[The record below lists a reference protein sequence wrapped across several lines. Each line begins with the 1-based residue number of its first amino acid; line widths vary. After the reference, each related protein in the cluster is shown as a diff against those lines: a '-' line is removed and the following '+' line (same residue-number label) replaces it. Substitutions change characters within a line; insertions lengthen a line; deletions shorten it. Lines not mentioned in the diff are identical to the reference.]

1 MNRDT
6 KFQRLSRFPEM
17 LERVVNDSRAVLTRR
32 PADGTFALVEHVW
45 HLADLE
51 EEGYGRRIVRML
63 SETLPFLADFAGD
76 VIARERRYIE
86 QRVEPAMA
94 RFHDA
99 RRLNILKLRSLRDD
113 QWSRKGSQENV
124 GAITLA
130 SILDGIVD
138 HDTAHAA
145 EIAALL
151 REIGASIPDEL
162 ALFIEHEPLARSA

>member
-6 KFQRLSRFPEM
+6 KFQRLTQFPEM
-17 LERVVNDSRAVLTRR
+17 LARIVNDAGGLLTQR
-32 PADGTFALVEHVW
+32 PADGTFALVEHVC

-51 EEGYGRRIVRML
+51 EEGYGRRIMRLL
-63 SETLPFLADFAGD
+63 SETSPFLADFAGD
-76 VIARERRYIE
+76 VIARERRYLE
-86 QRVEPAMA
+86 QHALPALE
-94 RFHDA
+94 RFRKA
-99 RRLNILKLRSLRDD
+99 RRLNILTLRSLRDD
-113 QWSRKGSQENV
+113 QWGRKGSQENV

-130 SILDGIVD
+130 SIFDGIVD

-151 REIGASIPDEL
+151 RELGARVPDEL

>member
-6 KFQRLSRFPEM
+6 KFQRLAQFPEM
-17 LERVVNDSRAVLTRR
+17 LERIVNDARGLLTHR
-32 PADGTFALVEHVW
+32 PADGTFALVEHVC

-51 EEGYGRRIVRML
+51 EEGYGRRIMRML
-63 SETLPFLADFAGD
+63 SESLPFLADFAGD

-86 QRVEPAMA
+86 QRVEPALE
-94 RFHDA
+94 RFREA
-99 RRLNILKLRSLRDD
+99 RRLNIITLRSLRDD
-113 QWSRKGSQENV
+113 QWGRKGAQENV

-130 SILDGIVD
+130 SIFDGIVD

-151 REIGASIPDEL
+151 RDIGATVPDEL
-162 ALFIEHEPLARSA
+162 AVFIEHEPLARSA